1 MINVYIEYGACAD
14 HVATLQD
21 EWVYMALLPAFQKL
35 AEEHRGFLS
44 ESIVE
49 DTPKPCVPDEVHTLW
64 QWEDY
69 DVHDNGTMLK
79 VFATMEQ
86 AKESMAMLIH
96 VDKLN
101 NCDEYSYGIK
111 TYKYE
116 K

>member
-49 DTPKPCVPDEVHTLW
+49 DTPKPCVPESVYLLMSATKH
-64 QWEDY
+64 
-69 DVHDNGTMLK
+69 DVHDSVMK
-79 VFATMEQ
+79 VFATIEKARKVIEEMELFY
-86 AKESMAMLIH
+86 KEQDFEMY
-96 VDKLN
+96 D
-101 NCDEYSYGIK
+101 YWIK
-111 TYKYE
+111 EHKYE